1 MNGPARIMIVAGEPS
16 GDLHG
21 AGVVRELK
29 RRNPACDV
37 FGIGGDLMISAGLD
51 AVFHIRELSVMGF
64 WEVVRHLPTL
74 KAVERTLA
82 ALLRGRRPDIVILID
97 YPGFNLRFARRVKA
111 ENIPVAY
118 YISPQIWAWR
128 PGRIKKMK
136 GIVDTMLVVFPFE
149 TALYEKAGIPVRFV
163 GHPLLEVLTDPP
175 GRGEFLAR
183 HGFSGDHPVVA
194 LFPGS
199 RRQEIERIFPAM
211 LGAARLINEATGA
224 QIAVGVSPV
233 LEMEYMRSFLRGQEY
248 IRLIQDASYDIMKNA
263 DLAVVTSGTAT
274 LETGYYRTPMIV
286 VYKMSRLTY
295 VIIRPLIRI
304 RSIGLV
310 NIVAGGPVVPE
321 LIQGRANAETIAT
334 EAVALLRDPGRRAS
348 MSKALGVI
356 REKLGSPG
364 ASARVVDAVYS
375 MCH

>member
-334 EAVALLRDPGRRAS
+334 EAVALLRDPGRRAG

>member
-1 MNGPARIMIVAGEPS
+1 
-16 GDLHG
+16 
-21 AGVVRELK
+21 
-29 RRNPACDV
+29 
-37 FGIGGDLMISAGLD
+37 
-51 AVFHIRELSVMGF
+51 
-64 WEVVRHLPTL
+64 
-74 KAVERTLA
+74 
-82 ALLRGRRPDIVILID
+82 
-97 YPGFNLRFARRVKA
+97 
-111 ENIPVAY
+111 
-118 YISPQIWAWR
+118 
-128 PGRIKKMK
+128 
-136 GIVDTMLVVFPFE
+136 
-149 TALYEKAGIPVRFV
+149 
-163 GHPLLEVLTDPP
+163 
-175 GRGEFLAR
+175 
-183 HGFSGDHPVVA
+183 
-194 LFPGS
+194 
-199 RRQEIERIFPAM
+199 M

-334 EAVALLRDPGRRAS
+334 EAVALLRDPGRRAG